1 MMLSMIGFFIFI
13 TLLAYFQI
21 RQFVEKEG
29 KKEAIVYGL
38 FMSLA
43 ALMGALLIAGVKIPS
58 HNVLVIKFFEPLG
71 KFILGK

>member
-1 MMLSMIGFFIFI
+1 MMLSMIGFIIFI
-13 TLLAYFQI
+13 TLLACFQI
-21 RQFVEKEG
+21 KQFVKKEG
-29 KKEAIVYGL
+29 KKEAIVYGF

-58 HNVLVIKFFEPLG
+58 HNVLVLKFFEPLG

>member
-1 MMLSMIGFFIFI
+1 MMLSMISFVIFI

-21 RQFVEKEG
+21 RQFIDKEG
-29 KKEAIVYGL
+29 KKEAIVYGF

-43 ALMGALLIAGVKIPS
+43 ALIGALLIAGIKIPT
-58 HNVLVIKFFEPLG
+58 HNVLVIKVFEPLG